1 MRIERRNTTAGQSPY
16 AQIDFRLTT
25 SEIRNPDGSVV
36 FRLENVEVPGF
47 WSQVASDVLAQKY
60 FRKAGVAARL
70 KKVEEETVPSWLWR
84 SVPDTEALSLLPES
98 ERYVSEL
105 SAKQVFDRLAGCWTY
120 WGWKGKYFSSEQDAR
135 AFSDELRYML
145 AKQMVAPN
153 SPQWFNTGLHW
164 AYGVDG
170 PGQGHYYVDHKSGRL
185 TKSNSA
191 YEHPQPHACFIQSV
205 KDDLVNEGGIMDLW
219 TREARLFKYG
229 SGTGTNFSSLR
240 GANEKLSGG
249 GKSSGLMSFLKI
261 GDRAAGAIKSGGTT
275 RRAAKM
281 VIVDLDHPDIEQF
294 VDWKGKEEQKVA
306 ALVAGSKLVKRHLK
320 AIRKAC
326 VNCEG
331 PGDDCFN
338 PDKNPAL
345 KREVKLAR
353 RDEVPDAMIWRII
366 QFARQGFRDI
376 AFPTY
381 DTDWDSEAYLTVAGQ
396 NSNNSVRVND
406 AFLHAVEADGD
417 WNLTHRLD
425 GKIHKTLKARDLWD
439 KIGQAAW
446 ASADPGIQYHTTIN
460 D

>member
-16 AQIDFRLTT
+16 AQIDFRLPT

-36 FRLENVEVPGF
+36 FRLENVEVPEF

-84 SVPDTEALSLLPES
+84 SVPDTAALADLPEA

-120 WGWKGKYFSSEQDAR
+120 WGWKGGYFSSEEDAR

-170 PGQGHYYVDHKSGRL
+170 PGQGHYYVDPFTGKL
-185 TKSNSA
+185 TKSKSS
-191 YEHPQPHACFIQSV
+191 YEHPQPHACFIQGV
-205 KDDLVNEGGIMDLW
+205 GDDLVNEGGIMDLW
-219 TREARLFKYG
+219 VREARLFKYG
-229 SGTGTNFSSLR
+229 SGTGSNFSALR
-240 GANEKLSGG
+240 GENEKLSGG
-249 GKSSGLMSFLKI
+249 GRSSGLMSFLKI

-281 VIVDLDHPDIEQF
+281 VVVDVDHPDIEAYI
-294 VDWKGKEEQKVA
+294 DWKVKEEQKVA
-306 ALVAGSKLVKRHLK
+306 ALVAGSKLNQRHLK
-320 AIRKAC
+320 AVLKAC

-331 PGDDCFN
+331 SGDDCFN

-353 RDEVPDAMIWRII
+353 RDEVPDGMIRRII
-366 QFARQGFRDI
+366 QFARQGFREV
-376 AFPTY
+376 AFDAY

-417 WNLTHRLD
+417 WNLRRRLD
-425 GKIHKTLKARDLWD
+425 DKTHKTLKARELWE
-439 KIGQAAW
+439 KIGEA
-446 ASADPGIQYHTTIN
+446 
-460 D
+460 